1 MYFTNRSHNQVPL
14 ATLLVIGILS
24 AAANI
29 FFNRQMFFDHKTFA
43 QLEDLYA
50 RSQYVLGDAK
60 QVILG
65 DGDVY
70 TYAGARYVQ
79 GESVTSINFEHPPLA
94 KYLYGL
100 SYSIAGIQNWMLVPM
115 IVLTPLLMWLLS
127 SQLFANRWFRWLSI
141 ALLLTHTAYISN
153 STQTML
159 DFPAMFFLL
168 VSQVVFLKLNAQP
181 SLRWGALFGL
191 TIGLTWLMKYPFP
204 LVIILHATNLFWL
217 GYKKINLKII
227 GAAVIAAVLVYL
239 LGYGSFF
246 AQGNNLIDWL
256 RFEWWRVQWYMGKTD
271 NPSFYLL
278 RTIFLGKYPAWWSEN
293 PHMIQV
299 ASWNIGWP
307 IITILFSS
315 SLVLLHRQKSEVKIY
330 LYWSALAFLI
340 LSTKVAEDRHIVL
353 LLPAFALGAS
363 LLLNEATRLFGLR
376 SNKQAQSYDQ

>member
-1 MYFTNRSHNQVPL
+1 MYFSNQSHNQVPL

-65 DGDVY
+65 DGDIY

-100 SYSIAGIQNWMLVPM
+100 SFSIAGIQNWILVPM
-115 IVLTPLLMWLLS
+115 IIFTPLLMWHLS
-127 SQLFANRWFRWLSI
+127 AQLFVNHWFRWLSI

-168 VSQVVFLKLNAQP
+168 ISQVVFLKLISQP
-181 SLRWGALFGL
+181 SMKLGAVFGA
-191 TIGLTWLMKYPFP
+191 TIALTWLTKYPFP
-204 LVIILHATNLFWL
+204 LTIMLHGANILWL
-217 GYKKINLKII
+217 GYKKISIKII
-227 GAAVIAAVLVYL
+227 VLSLISAVFVYL
-239 LGYGSFF
+239 FGYSSFF

-278 RTIFLGKYPAWWSEN
+278 RTIFFGEYPAWWSEE
-293 PHMIQV
+293 PRMVKVSI
-299 ASWNIGWP
+299 WNIGWP
-307 IITILFSS
+307 LITVFFWI
-315 SLVLLHRQKSEVKIY
+315 SLGVFHKARIDSRVYI
-330 LYWSALAFLI
+330 YWSAIAFLI
-340 LSTKVAEDRHIVL
+340 LSAKVADDRYLIP
-353 LLPAFALGAS
+353 LLPAFALGTSFLLHEVTRS
-363 LLLNEATRLFGLR
+363 LGSRL
-376 SNKQAQSYDQ
+376 KKKIT